1 MKPKPFY
8 IANAFTAFLLVAITI
23 GAQALGINVP
33 YYLYITIGF
42 YTLLNIIVFHIV
54 ERGNRISSAR
64 FITAFQGGVAI
75 KLLSS
80 IALVALGL
88 YLFPDGRK
96 EIAVGVMITY
106 AFFTVTLVR
115 YMFKQLRKKD

>member
-1 MKPKPFY
+1 MNPKPFY
-8 IANAFTAFLLVAITI
+8 IANAFTAAILVAF
-23 GAQALGINVP
+23 AMALPYAGIQTP
-33 YYLYITIGF
+33 YFLFITIGF

-64 FITAFQGGVAI
+64 FISAFQGGVAI

-88 YLFPDGRK
+88 YLFPDARK
-96 EIAVGVMITY
+96 EIAVGVMIIY

-115 YMFKQLRKKD
+115 YMFKELRKKR